1 MIQNKKGLSDI
12 VTTALIILL
21 VAVAVAAI
29 WAFVSPALRG
39 TGIQFTKTQVCVSN
53 LIEPITCKTMVAGA
67 DSVVSVS
74 PSFKT
79 GDMVFPISVQIRRTL
94 TDGVAVPTD
103 FVTVVGTS
111 PDTIKNI
118 TTDLGTGPTGAPS
131 ETGGPK
137 IPKTQGE
144 LVEIITNRTSMSTA
158 TTPVAQPGVFA
169 KAGSSPQVQVTTT
182 YRLPDNTIVK
192 CPSLPITCNAG

>member
-53 LIEPITCKTMVAGA
+53 LIEPITCKTTAASGTPA
-67 DSVVSVS
+67 N
-74 PSFKT
+74 SF
-79 GDMVFPISVQIRRTL
+79 VVQIRRTL

-103 FVTVVGTS
+103 FATTAGTS
-111 PDTIKNI
+111 PTIASSKTDDTS
-118 TTDLGTGPTGAPS
+118 TTVVSPT
-131 ETGGPK
+131 TTTTTTVK
-137 IPKTQGE
+137 IPKSQGE
-144 LVEIITNRTSMSTA
+144 LVEITLGG
-158 TTPVAQPGVFA
+158 VAFGN
-169 KAGSSPQVQVTTT
+169 SPQTQVTTT

-192 CPSLPITCNAG
+192 CSSLPITCNAG